1 MTLFNKTL
9 HNEELEIPIV
19 KFENYEAK
27 ENVAKWLSQ
36 GYAKNEYRE
45 NTAEQFGYLLKLAG
59 IDKTESCT
67 IGFDHAYI
75 FKCYFEKAK
84 DEATIKLLDSIGE
97 DIAMFEFYYQ
107 NNRKDYFYHP
117 AQENQEVLFR
127 PNSYIRENQDNGNTL
142 VRNFEM
148 RECVFTILN
157 EENNFSLSVT
167 NQSGMIKD
175 RVSMLPKEEDLS
187 NYLLGLSFPFEIE
200 KAYKKICDLSLMDIK
215 LLPHVVLETQRKG
228 IKTDIIDL
236 EYGIWSKFQKT
247 TAGKTVSLDNKGE
260 FTYQDG
266 LIALENGVLTTHI
279 PMKQISEGMVISPI
293 EELKK
298 IEKEVQKVKKI
309 TKNIFPSN

>member
-9 HNEELEIPIV
+9 HNEKMEIPIV

-27 ENVAKWLSQ
+27 ENIAKWLSQ
-36 GYAKNEYRE
+36 GYAKNGCRE

-67 IGFDHAYI
+67 ICFNHDYI
-75 FKCYFEKAK
+75 FKCYFE
-84 DEATIKLLDSIGE
+84 
-97 DIAMFEFYYQ
+97 M
-107 NNRKDYFYHP
+107 RK
-117 AQENQEVLFR
+117 
-127 PNSYIRENQDNGNTL
+127 
-142 VRNFEM
+142 
-148 RECVFTILN
+148 CVFTILN

-167 NQSGMIKD
+167 NQSEMIKD
-175 RVSMLPKEEDLS
+175 SVSMLPNEEDLS
-187 NYLLGLSFPFEIE
+187 NYLLGLSFPIEIE
-200 KAYKKICDLSLMDIK
+200 KAYKKICELSLTDIE
-215 LLPHVVLETQRKG
+215 LISHVVLETQKKG

-260 FTYQDG
+260 FTYQDR
-266 LIALENGVLTTHI
+266 LIALENGMLTTHT
-279 PMKQISEGMVISPI
+279 PTKQISEDMVISPI

>member
-9 HNEELEIPIV
+9 HNEKMEIPIV
-19 KFENYEAK
+19 EFENDEAK

-36 GYAKNEYRE
+36 GYAKNEYSE

-67 IGFDHAYI
+67 ICFDHNYI
-75 FKCYFEKAK
+75 FKCYLKKAK
-84 DEATIKLLDSIGE
+84 DEAIIKLFDGNHE
-97 DIAMFEFYYQ
+97 DYAIFEFYYQ

-117 AQENQEVLFR
+117 AQDNQEVLFR
-127 PNSYIRENQDNGNTL
+127 PNSYMRENQDNGNTL

-148 RECVFTILN
+148 QECVFTILN
-157 EENNFSLSVT
+157 QENNFSLSVT

-175 RVSMLPKEEDLS
+175 SVFMLPNEGDLS

-247 TAGKTVSLDNKGE
+247 TAGKTISLDNKGE
-260 FTYQDG
+260 FTYRDR
-266 LIALENGVLTTHI
+266 LIALEHGMLITHTPI
-279 PMKQISEGMVISPI
+279 KQISENMVISPI
-293 EELKK
+293 EELEK
-298 IEKEVQKVKKI
+298 IKKEVQKVKKI
-309 TKNIFPSN
+309 TKNVFPSN